1 MLIEQDM
8 VLDEKAESL
17 IKYLGLGTPFIV
29 FIFGLF
35 ESGFDTLAFNIF
47 SRLSCQKILNNR
59 DSSE

>member
-1 MLIEQDM
+1 M

-17 IKYLGLGTPFIV
+17 IKYLGLVTPFIV